1 MLTDTVINTVTPKSK
16 PFKLSDQKGL
26 YLLVMP
32 NGSKY
37 FRLDYRFNGKRK
49 TRALGVY
56 PKISLEAARKKAFF
70 TDTVKDLVC
79 TVKKTE
85 YTDTDLKRTTILL
98 KSCIKDT
105 QAATAALKE
114 LLKGLGTAKEIAE
127 ALKARADCIKAVNDR
142 LIIEKDV
149 LELSKKMRT
158 SGIDISDGE
167 FYPV

>member
-85 YTDTDLKRTTILL
+85 YTDADLKRTAILL

-105 QAATAALKE
+105 QTTTAALKE
-114 LLKGLGTAKEIAE
+114 LLKGLGTAGEIAE
-127 ALKARADCIKAVNDR
+127 ALKARVDYIKAVTDR
-142 LIIEKDV
+142 LVIEKGV
-149 LELSKKMRT
+149 LELSKKMHT
-158 SGIDISDGE
+158 SGIDISEGE

>member
-1 MLTDTVINTVTPKSK
+1 MLTDTVINTVTPKNK

-56 PKISLEAARKKAFF
+56 PKISLEAARKKAFSADA
-70 TDTVKDLVC
+70 TDTVTDLVC

-85 YTDTDLKRTTILL
+85 YTATDLKQTVTLL

-105 QAATAALKE
+105 QATTAALKQI
-114 LLKGLGTAKEIAE
+114 LKDLGSATEISA
-127 ALKARADCIKAVNDR
+127 ALRAQVNTV
-142 LIIEKDV
+142 IA
-149 LELSKKMRT
+149 
-158 SGIDISDGE
+158 DGE